1 MLCPVECGAYS
12 TRAYPPLMLLLP
24 AWRAS
29 SPEGDIDS
37 DWTITKDG
45 EPHFGLKE
53 HVAVDCAPCNKDIEK
68 DLRFNCILDGLESL

>member
-1 MLCPVECGAYS
+1 MRKDGFVLA
-12 TRAYPPLMLLLP
+12 TN
-24 AWRAS
+24 
-29 SPEGDIDS
+29 
-37 DWTITKDG
+37 ITKDG